1 MELLQ
6 QTGKK
11 NLLAKQKVGITQ
23 KHLGALI
30 SDVST
35 QKKEL
40 KSHKKG
46 THRLLFGVKKSH
58 KNNAVRFTQVLAV
71 GTR

>member
-6 QTGKK
+6 QTVKK
-11 NLLAKQKVGITQ
+11 NLLAKRKVGITQ
-23 KHLGALI
+23 KFLGALI

-40 KSHKKG
+40 KDHQKG
-46 THRLLFGVKKSH
+46 THD
-58 KNNAVRFTQVLAV
+58 
-71 GTR
+71 

>member
-6 QTGKK
+6 QTVKK
-11 NLLAKQKVGITQ
+11 NLLAKPKVGITQ
-23 KHLGALI
+23 KFLGALI

-46 THRLLFGVKKSH
+46 TQNTSKGSSFVL
-58 KNNAVRFTQVLAV
+58 NCVRRGEQV
-71 GTR
+71 RQ

>member
-6 QTGKK
+6 QTVKK
-11 NLLAKQKVGITQ
+11 NLLAKPKVGITQ
-23 KHLGALI
+23 KFLGALI

-46 THRLLFGVKKSH
+46 TQNTSKGSSF
-58 KNNAVRFTQVLAV
+58 VLKLRAK
-71 GTR
+71 G

>member
-6 QTGKK
+6 QTVKK

-23 KHLGALI
+23 KFLGALI
-30 SDVST
+30 SDVLT

-40 KSHKKG
+40 KDHQKG
-46 THRLLFGVKKSH
+46 THRLLFGVKKPH
-58 KNNAVRFTQVLAV
+58 KNNAVRFAPVLAV